1 MIKHTRNLLV
11 DNTKSHKNFPSIST
25 RYGSLPLRASEMTV
39 IITQRS
45 LFILKYASPP
55 PPPKKKKR
63 KKITKK
69 KKKTKGKNILFIPLQ
84 RLLHSA
90 LTLSIL
96 SLHAPFLTS
105 SNTENERTLS
115 LVYKYEGIFCFWL
128 EKDCGFITYGAVV
141 GCFIYTLL
149 FEFSCCF

>member
-1 MIKHTRNLLV
+1 MIVMIKHARNLLV
-11 DNTKSHKNFPSIST
+11 DNTKSYKNSPSIST

-39 IITQRS
+39 ITTQRS

-55 PPPKKKKR
+55 PLKKNDE
-63 KKITKK
+63 
-69 KKKTKGKNILFIPLQ
+69 KTKNERKNILFIPLQ
-84 RLLHSA
+84 CLLQSA

-96 SLHAPFLTS
+96 SLHAPSLTS
-105 SNTENERTLS
+105 SNTEDERTLS
-115 LVYKYEGIFCFWL
+115 LVYKYEGIFCFWP
-128 EKDCGFITYGAVV
+128 EKDCGFIPYGAVV